1 MIRINLLTAE
11 RGPQKP
17 AGGGGGTKAAPGA
30 LQAYLFLALFGGG
43 ALLASGALY
52 WLKDSAIKDLNVK
65 IAAAEK
71 RQKDLEAIKAQVQAF
86 ERKKALLDAKVELIE
101 RLKSQQTGP
110 VHMLDEVSKAL
121 PEFLW
126 LTGMEQGGTAGTAGG
141 LTFRGEANGIPAV
154 ADFISNLQ
162 RSGWF
167 PRVELVDTQ
176 RDTSGIVRFTV
187 SADFKNIAGQ
197 PASVASAPAAAAP
210 APAPGAAAAPAAR

>member
-1 MIRINLLTAE
+1 MIRINLLAAE

-17 AGGGGGTKAAPGA
+17 TGGQGPRQAPGA
-30 LQAYLFLALFGGG
+30 LQAYLLIGLFAGG
-43 ALLASGALY
+43 ALLGSGALY
-52 WLKDSAIKDLNVK
+52 WLKSSEIQELDAKIKT
-65 IAAAEK
+65 AEK

-101 RLKSQQTGP
+101 RLKSQQTAP

-126 LTGMEQGGTAGTAGG
+126 LSGMEQGTAGAGI
-141 LTFRGEANGIPAV
+141 TFRGEANGIPAV

-167 PRVELVDTQ
+167 PKVELVDTQ
-176 RDTSGIVRFTV
+176 RDPNGLVKFQV
-187 SADFKNIAGQ
+187 SADFKNIAAQ
-197 PASVASAPAAAAP
+197 PAPAPAAAAP
-210 APAPGAAAAPAAR
+210 AAPAAPAAR

>member
-1 MIRINLLTAE
+1 MIRINLLAAE

-17 AGGGGGTKAAPGA
+17 AGGTGPKAAPGA
-30 LQAYLFLALFGGG
+30 LQAYLLIGLFAGLALLG
-43 ALLASGALY
+43 SGAAY
-52 WLKDSAIKDLNVK
+52 WFKNSEIQELDAKIKT
-65 IAAAEK
+65 AEK

-110 VHMLDEVSKAL
+110 VHMLDEISKAL

-126 LTGMEQGGTAGTAGG
+126 LTNMEQAGAAGAG

-167 PRVELVDTQ
+167 PKVDLVDTQ
-176 RDTSGIVRFTV
+176 RDANGIVRFTV
-187 SADFKNIAGQ
+187 SADFKNVAAQ
-197 PASVASAPAAAAP
+197 PATVAP
-210 APAPGAAAAPAAR
+210 AAAPAAPAAR

>member
-1 MIRINLLTAE
+1 MIRINLLAAE
-11 RGPQKP
+11 RGPQKQ
-17 AGGGGGTKAAPGA
+17 AGAGPKAAPGA

-43 ALLASGALY
+43 ALLGSAAFY
-52 WLKDSAIKDLNVK
+52 WLKSSALKDLDVK

-86 ERKKALLDAKVELIE
+86 ERKRAILDSKVALIE

-126 LTGMEQGGTAGTAGG
+126 LSNMDEGTAAGV
-141 LTFRGEANGIPAV
+141 TFKGEANGIPAV

-167 PRVELVDTQ
+167 PRVELVTTE
-176 RDTSGIVRFTV
+176 RDPKGLIKFTV

-197 PASVASAPAAAAP
+197 PASLASATAPTTSAPAAP
-210 APAPGAAAAPAAR
+210 AAPAAR